1 VPYKLKKSGSGYK
14 VTSPGRSYSK
24 HPMSKEKA
32 KKQLAA
38 LHIHTKE
45 GVEADREMAKQSHEE
60 EKRAVS
66 DYGARAAKATDP
78 SLKKVFLH
86 AKGEEEE
93 HEKEFKPFAEG
104 SMKSVF
110 HIKEAPVQNR
120 PPPGS
125 QPVRPTDWVHMG
137 QQGQSLKKNL
147 DAMQASG
154 QEMTPYKTPAGEI
167 DAFPKDAA
175 PGRGPVKADITKGIW
190 SPVTGSSA
198 AGTTSGSMSTTTT
211 VTK

>member
-1 VPYKLKKSGSGYK
+1 MPYKLKKSGSGYK

-45 GVEADREMAKQSHEE
+45 S
-60 EKRAVS
+60 AVP
-66 DYGARAAKATDP
+66 RMTE
-78 SLKKVFLH
+78 VFRI
-86 AKGEEEE
+86 G
-93 HEKEFKPFAEG
+93 
-104 SMKSVF
+104 
-110 HIKEAPVQNR
+110 EAPIQNR
-120 PPPGS
+120 PPVGS
-125 QPVRPTDWVHMG
+125 QPMKPTDWIHMG
-137 QQGQSLKKNL
+137 QQGNSLKKNL
-147 DAMQASG
+147 DAMRASG

-198 AGTTSGSMSTTTT
+198 TGAPNSPMSTTTT
-211 VTK
+211 VVK